1 MKTENLINALVNH
14 AKPVKRLSSPPV
26 RFLRWLIAVMFCL
39 GAGILL
45 FGLRPDL
52 HSVAFAPSFSFQAL
66 FVFGLALLSALSAF
80 LLSVPDKKN
89 LWLDTLPIVT
99 GVALAGTLLWGIFGS
114 DSTHAGLGFTCIRD
128 IVVLGLLPGALLFFM
143 LMQAAP
149 LRLGKV
155 GFFAMLSV
163 GALGAF
169 GTQFICKNDD
179 PLHIL
184 LWHYLPVLVLGAVG
198 IMLGNIF
205 LRWEKS

>member
-1 MKTENLINALVNH
+1 MKTENFINALVNQ
-14 AKPVKRLSSPPV
+14 AEPVKRLRSPTI
-26 RFLRWLIAVMFCL
+26 RFLRWLIAAMFCL
-39 GAGILL
+39 GGEILL
-45 FGLRPDL
+45 LGLRSDL
-52 HSVAFAPSFSFQAL
+52 HSVAFTPRFSFQAL
-66 FVFGLALLSALSAF
+66 LICGLALLSALSAF

-89 LWLDTLPIVT
+89 PALDALPIVT
-99 GVALAGTLLWGIFGS
+99 GVAWAGALLLGIFGS
-114 DSTHAGLGFTCIRD
+114 DSANAGLGFTCIRD
-128 IVVLGLLPGALLFFM
+128 IVALGLLPGALLFFM

-184 LWHYLPVLVLGAVG
+184 LWHYLPMLVLGGAG
-198 IMLGNIF
+198 IMVGRIL